1 MYIHY
6 NPAMHYNQTR
16 ARYIFALNIGS
27 NMSAVQETPFAC
39 CRPCLRPLSLRMRKE
54 TNTPKEVPIVV
65 THIYRW

>member
-16 ARYIFALNIGS
+16 ARYVFALNTG
-27 NMSAVQETPFAC
+27 NDMSAVQETPFAC

>member
-16 ARYIFALNIGS
+16 ARYIFALNTGS
-27 NMSAVQETPFAC
+27 NMSAVQETLFAC
-39 CRPCLRPLSLRMRKE
+39 CRPSLRPLSLRMRKE

>member
-6 NPAMHYNQTR
+6 NPVMYYNHTR
-16 ARYIFALNIGS
+16 ARYIFALNTES

>member
-16 ARYIFALNIGS
+16 ARYIFALNTGS

-39 CRPCLRPLSLRMRKE
+39 CRPCLGPLSLRMRKE